1 MVENPGKSNEQI
13 DLGQHQDKN
22 LFTTGKSVWLKHPF
36 IRTLFNGVLISLPLI
51 IFLLLIYWLF
61 KLILG
66 VLTPITFFISPDMNV
81 TPWYVHLF
89 SFLILL
95 VFFFIIGKIAQQRIG
110 KSLVQSV
117 EKKYLCQ
124 IPLYNMIRDTV
135 QQFSGVKKMP
145 FTQVVLVN
153 PYNTGVF
160 LTGFV
165 TEEIKKDLFTIF
177 VPTAPNPL
185 NGNIYHVSKSRLI
198 FVPIGPEAAMR
209 TIVGMGT
216 GSSYLFSEEKIEQLS
231 KESSI
236 LCNE

>member
-1 MVENPGKSNEQI
+1 MIENPRNTNEQF
-13 DLGQHQDKN
+13 DLNQGHE
-22 LFTTGKSVWLKHPF
+22 KSPLSINKSGWLKHPVTRIF
-36 IRTLFNGVLISLPLI
+36 LNGVLISLPLI

-61 KLILG
+61 KVILG
-66 VLTPITFFISPDMNV
+66 VLTPITFVLSPDMEEIS
-81 TPWYVHLF
+81 WYVHLI

-95 VFFFIIGKIAQQRIG
+95 GFFFVMGKIAQQRMG
-110 KSLVQSV
+110 KSLMQTV

-145 FTQVVLVN
+145 FTQVVLID

-165 TEEIKKDLFTIF
+165 TEEIKKDFFTIF

-185 NGNIYHVSKSRLI
+185 NGNIYHVPKARLI
-198 FVPIGPEAAMR
+198 FVPVGTDAAMR

-216 GSSYLFSEEKIEQLS
+216 GSSYLFSEEKIDQISE
-231 KESSI
+231 ESDI
-236 LCNE
+236 L